1 MADPHAAEIV
11 ELQSERLTLQAGL
24 DAYGIMGIAKMNG
37 SDLLQVAVEIVAR
50 SEGAKA
56 FLRVFE
62 ALSEPGVGAIV
73 VTRDG
78 NKTKIA
84 VYTACSSAQA
94 KKALDGAGGAL

>member
-1 MADPHAAEIV
+1 MEQPQAPEIV
-11 ELQSERLTLQAGL
+11 ELESERLTLQSGL
-24 DAYGIMGIAKMNG
+24 DAYGIMGITKMNG
-37 SDLLQVAVEIVAR
+37 SDLLQVAVEVVAR
-50 SEGAKA
+50 GEGARA

-84 VYTACSSAQA
+84 VYTACSSTEA
-94 KKALDGAGGAL
+94 KKALDGAGGDL